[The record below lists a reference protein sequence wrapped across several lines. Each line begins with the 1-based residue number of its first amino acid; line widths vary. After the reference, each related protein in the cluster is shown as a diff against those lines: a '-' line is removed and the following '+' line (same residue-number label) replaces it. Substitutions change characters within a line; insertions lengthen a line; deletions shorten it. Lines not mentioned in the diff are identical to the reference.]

1 MKNVEAA
8 NYDNF
13 SAFERIELPVR
24 KRTPTMQLLLNK
36 FNLNLYNKF
45 ECNKNKIIKRPWFF
59 FFFIIT
65 WFIIQKKINIS
76 VIIKQ
81 TRDNL

>member
-24 KRTPTMQLLLNK
+24 KRTPTMQLSLNK

-45 ECNKNKIIKRPWFF
+45 QCNNNKIIKRPWFF
-59 FFFIIT
+59 FFYYYVVYNTEKNQYIGY
-65 WFIIQKKINIS
+65 N
-76 VIIKQ
+76 
-81 TRDNL
+81 